1 MNKGLLARWRGNFLT
16 GLAVVLPS
24 IVSIAVTVWFF
35 GTVSR
40 FTDILLF
47 FLPRALTHAQGGGG
61 AIHWYWSLLALAL
74 AVVLIGIVGRLARYY
89 VGRKVIQLVD
99 RALLHIP
106 LLNKIYGTLKQVNE
120 AFVSSNKS
128 SFKHVV
134 LVQFPRAGQ
143 YSVGFLTGAANREF
157 QAKTAAGMVSV
168 FVPTTPNP
176 TSGFF
181 LMVPRKDVIELDMSV
196 DEGLKMI
203 LSVGAVVLG
212 AKRDVFIQS
221 IRLSSKL

>member
-24 IVSIAVTVWFF
+24 FVSIAVTVWFF
-35 GTVSR
+35 DTVSR

-47 FLPRALTHAQGGGG
+47 FLPRALTHAQAGEG

-89 VGRKVIQLVD
+89 VGRKLIQLVD

-106 LLNKIYGTLKQVNE
+106 LLNKIYGALKQVNE
-120 AFVSSNKS
+120 AFASSNKT

-143 YSVGFLTGAANREF
+143 YSVGFLTGAAIPEV
-157 QAKTAAGMVSV
+157 QAKTTAGMVSV

-176 TSGFF
+176 TSGF
-181 LMVPRKDVIELDMSV
+181 LLLVPESEVVKLEMSV
-196 DEGLKMI
+196 ADGIKFIVI
-203 LSVGAVVLG
+203 LGAVAPEYLLPKAEG
-212 AKRDVFIQS
+212 
-221 IRLSSKL
+221 

>member
-47 FLPRALTHAQGGGG
+47 FLPRALTHAQGGEG

-74 AVVLIGIVGRLARYY
+74 AVVLIGIIGRLARYY
-89 VGRKVIQLVD
+89 VGRKLIQLVD

-128 SFKHVV
+128 SFKQVV

-157 QAKTAAGMVSV
+157 QSKTAAGMVSV

-176 TSGFF
+176 TSGFLVLVPETEVVKLEMSVADGIKF
-181 LMVPRKDVIELDMSV
+181 IISLGAVAPEYLPRKV
-196 DEGLKMI
+196 EG
-203 LSVGAVVLG
+203 
-212 AKRDVFIQS
+212 
-221 IRLSSKL
+221 